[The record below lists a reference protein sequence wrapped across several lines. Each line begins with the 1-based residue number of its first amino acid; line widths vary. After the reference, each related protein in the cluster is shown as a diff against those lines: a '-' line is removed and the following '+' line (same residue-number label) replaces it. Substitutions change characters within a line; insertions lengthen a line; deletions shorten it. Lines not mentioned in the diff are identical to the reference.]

1 MRSFSKKLAFVL
13 AAAMVVTAIAPAASA
28 KAADDMAIN
37 KSSQILYVNEGI
49 NHKGAAGVAEG
60 KGNVS
65 EYDFYVKNKPED
77 WKKTLKFEWTSSDE
91 DVATVNKSGLTT
103 AVGVGKA
110 TISCK
115 ITKDGEVVTTAK
127 TKVTV
132 KANAAEVEISNA
144 ATVSGQAYEVGK
156 TVDLNRTMYD
166 EEGNKTTKR
175 GTYVTDYTEWL
186 CDKEEGVEITQS
198 NGKYTFTKP
207 GEYTL
212 WCRTYQSSKY
222 TKTTA
227 ESDKITV
234 TVVDTNFDIKQE
246 TSKKFTV
253 FFGQKSD
260 VKLADVTV
268 EQKVATE
275 LGGVENVNYMVRN
288 VVMASDG
295 LSASI
300 DTFVDFVH
308 NAEYVVK
315 IKGFT
320 TQTFTASVG
329 DPESMVVYVGN
340 AVANRQVTVGATE
353 NLKYKLY
360 DAKNVDVTDKANSNL
375 SSVDYEIVYSD
386 GYTLTDN
393 FLYFDE
399 VGDYATVVAT
409 YHPGEKY
416 DSNGVEV
423 GVFKSAETK
432 FVATAQNQASIV
444 AIEDWG
450 VNAWSAKDV
459 KLDNDNNADG
469 QLWVKL
475 KLSDGSTQTVDYY
488 DEPIYVGETFIGY
501 ANFTALNPDI
511 VEVYESGTVDV
522 YGRAVGF
529 APVMFSYVTN
539 IAGEDIEV
547 PVKSLTIEVKAKRAM
562 KTVGYGSTS
571 LVLSASPAQNDNS
584 TKIENPTVS
593 LSVKDQ
599 YGDAYGDY
607 TVLGWEPVSKLAERA
622 TMSETVVDDA
632 NTPTFD
638 ESLITHGIAVDLDSS
653 MVNVPIYNAE
663 FQPLLW
669 DVNNDLHADGT
680 QPAGNASVGY
690 RVRVKDN
697 QTGTILTAQFSI
709 NFRGHIG
716 DTDHGNQNGHALE
729 LVMNKTWL
737 DKNNGNAARHEVV
750 ANNPHIAGEKTLVFD
765 VFEKCNQAYYDEVA
779 FEAWEGTTVPAS
791 TGLYY
796 KMYRNGKDVT
806 ATAKAGAILADVLNS
821 GAAGSGTTVTYRL
834 SDVGTSQYDGRD
846 IVIYTNNDE
855 TIGAGTYKFQLF
867 EVKTVNGQNRATSV
881 SGGMKTANVQVNT
894 GSYKLTF
901 RDKAKAPTT
910 APEDLMKCFLIADR
924 NGTTYSHAAHEVTAS
939 TVKFGNSTRDYMI
952 VRNYDREAQRAGETA
967 FVEKIVFWENL
978 GDGTCA
984 EFVVNVNMFVEIGQ

>member
-1 MRSFSKKLAFVL
+1 MLRNRRK
-13 AAAMVVTAIAPAASA
+13 
-28 KAADDMAIN
+28 
-37 KSSQILYVNEGI
+37 Q
-49 NHKGAAGVAEG
+49 
-60 KGNVS
+60 
-65 EYDFYVKNKPED
+65 
-77 WKKTLKFEWTSSDE
+77 
-91 DVATVNKSGLTT
+91 ATDICYQLH
-103 AVGVGKA
+103 
-110 TISCK
+110 IIPC
-115 ITKDGEVVTTAK
+115 
-127 TKVTV
+127 
-132 KANAAEVEISNA
+132 
-144 ATVSGQAYEVGK
+144 
-156 TVDLNRTMYD
+156 
-166 EEGNKTTKR
+166 
-175 GTYVTDYTEWL
+175 
-186 CDKEEGVEITQS
+186 
-198 NGKYTFTKP
+198 F
-207 GEYTL
+207 
-212 WCRTYQSSKY
+212 YQSSKY

-227 ESDKITV
+227 ESDKITI
-234 TVVDTNFDIKQE
+234 TVVDTNFDIKQQ

-253 FFGQKSD
+253 FFGQKAD

-268 EQKVATE
+268 EQKLATE

-295 LSASI
+295 LSAEI
-300 DTFVDFVH
+300 DTFMDFVH

-329 DPESMVVYVGN
+329 DPETMVVYVGN
-340 AVANRQVTVGATE
+340 AVANRQVTVGTTA
-353 NLKYKLY
+353 NLNYKLY
-360 DAKNVDVTDKANSNL
+360 DGKNVDVTDKANSNL
-375 SSVDYEIVYSD
+375 SSVNYEIVYSD

-444 AIEDWG
+444 SISDWG

-459 KLDNDNNADG
+459 KLDDNNVADG
-469 QLWVKL
+469 ALWVKL
-475 KLSDGSTQTVDYY
+475 KLSDGSEQVVDYY
-488 DEPIYVGETFIGY
+488 DEPIYVGDTFIGY
-501 ANFTALNPDI
+501 ANFTALNPDV
-511 VEVYESGTVDV
+511 VEVYEAAGTVDV
-522 YGRAVGF
+522 YGRQVGF

-539 IAGEDIEV
+539 IAGEDVEV

-571 LVLSASPAQNDNS
+571 LVLSASPAGNDNS
-584 TKIENPTVS
+584 TKIENPTIS

-599 YGDAYGDY
+599 YGDNYGNY

-622 TMSETVVDDA
+622 TKVENIADDA
-632 NTPTFD
+632 ATPVFD
-638 ESLITHGIAVDLDSS
+638 ESLISHGIAVDLDAN
-653 MVNVPIYNAE
+653 MVNVPVYNAE

-697 QTGTILTAQFSI
+697 ATGNILTAQFSI

-729 LVMNKTWL
+729 LVMNKTNL
-737 DKNNGNAARHEVV
+737 DKYNGNAARHEVV
-750 ANNPHIAGEKTLVFD
+750 ANNAHISAEKTLVFD

-796 KMYRNGKDVT
+796 KIYRNGKDVT
-806 ATAKAGAILADVLNS
+806 ATAKAGAILADTLNS

-834 SDVGTSQYDGRD
+834 SDVGTSQYDGRN
-846 IVIYTNNDE
+846 IVIYTNDDE

-867 EVKTVNGQNRATSV
+867 EVKTVNGQNRATSI
-881 SGGMKTANVQVNT
+881 SGGMKTATVKVDT

-901 RDKAKAPTT
+901 RDKAKAATS
-910 APEDLMKCFLIADR
+910 APEDLMKCFFIADR
-924 NGTTYSHAAHEVTAS
+924 TGATYSHAAHEVTAN
-939 TVKFGNSTRDYMI
+939 TVKFGNSVRDYEI
-952 VRNYDREAQRAGETA
+952 VRNYDREATRAGESV
-967 FVEKIVFWENL
+967 FVEKIVFWESL
-978 GDGTCA
+978 GDGTYA